1 MLRIAIQC
9 VNAIAVSKPN
19 NRVTSIGQDAGS
31 PIFEHYD
38 TQRHPRIPAV
48 ASNKTIVKHR

>member
-9 VNAIAVSKPN
+9 VNAITVSKPN
-19 NRVTSIGQDAGS
+19 NRITSIGQDAGS
-31 PIFEHYD
+31 PIFENHN
-38 TQRHPRIPAV
+38 TQRHARIPAV